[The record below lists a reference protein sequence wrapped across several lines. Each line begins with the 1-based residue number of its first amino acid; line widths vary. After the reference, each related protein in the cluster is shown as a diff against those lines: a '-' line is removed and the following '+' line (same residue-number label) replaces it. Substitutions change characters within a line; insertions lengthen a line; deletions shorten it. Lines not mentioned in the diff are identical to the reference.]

1 MFQQDLAPVADSL
14 TASALVAAL
23 PLMVILVLLG
33 VLRIKAHWAALAAL
47 VTAVLVAVTAFGMPV
62 RLALLSGTEG
72 AVFGLFP
79 IMWIVLNALVVHR
92 LTVVSGRFEDLRR
105 TFALISDDPRVMA
118 VLIAFCFG
126 GLLEALTGFG
136 VPVAI
141 TAVMLTAI
149 GFPPFRAAVLVLLA
163 NTVPVAYGAMATP
176 ILTASALT
184 GLPADDIGAV
194 VGRQTPVLAL
204 LVPLILVGMV
214 DGARGIRQTWPV
226 AVVCGVSFSIGQF
239 VSSNYIS
246 VELTDIIAALVAL
259 GVTVLFLHVWRPAG
273 AEDALRDLHARAE
286 TRASG
291 GGGTRQR
298 RQCRGRAARGPG
310 ARPDPHPRR
319 HGAAPVR
326 DHRRGLLGR
335 AAVGT
340 GQDRSDRKRR
350 QSRLAGTAR

>member
-1 MFQQDLAPVADSL
+1 MFQQDLVPVAGSL

-23 PLMVILVLLG
+23 PLMVMLVLLG
-33 VLRIKAHWAALAAL
+33 GLRIRAHWAALGAL
-47 VTAVLVAVTAFGMPV
+47 AVAVLVAVLAFGMPV

-72 AVFGLFP
+72 AAFGVFP
-79 IMWIVLNALVVHR
+79 IMWIVLNALVLYQ

-105 TFALISDDPRVMA
+105 SFALISDDPRVMA

-149 GFPPFRAAVLVLLA
+149 GFAPFRAAVLVLLA
-163 NTVPVAYGAMATP
+163 NTVPVAYGALATP
-176 ILTASALT
+176 ILTAGALT
-184 GLPADDIGAV
+184 GLSADRIGAV

-226 AVVCGVSFSIGQF
+226 PVVCGVSFSIGQF

-246 VELTDIIAALVAL
+246 VELTDIIASLFAL
-259 GVTVLFLHVWRPAG
+259 GMTVLLLRIWSPAG
-273 AEDALRDLHARAE
+273 AEQALRDLHATGAE
-286 TRASG
+286 PSAGGNSAAS
-291 GGGTRQR
+291 R
-298 RQCRGRAARGPG
+298 CARGAE
-310 ARPDPHPRR
+310 ARRDRRPCR
-319 HGAAPVR
+319 HGTAPVR
-326 DHRRGLLGR
+326 DHRRGLRGR
-335 AAVGT
+335 AAVET
-340 GQDRSDRKRR
+340 GQDPPDRKRR
-350 QSRLAGTAR
+350 QRRLARAAR